1 MDCISYCI
9 WYRVYYGCGSS
20 STSLVI
26 LLLGFYLGYSS
37 CDMLF
42 NALITYYFIIYL
54 YLLFA
59 NYYSYIIYYCYC
71 YCYWRYR
78 LYIVCISL
86 TIHILLYTFL
96 LDDTDDDYDDYD
108 DVIVMT
114 ANYLFMLS

>member
-20 STSLVI
+20 STSLAI

-37 CDMLF
+37 CDILF
-42 NALITYYFIIYL
+42 NAVITYYFIIYL

-59 NYYSYIIYYCYC
+59 NYYCYYIYYCYC

-96 LDDTDDDYDDYD
+96 LEDYDDDD